1 MLPQSV
7 SVRAGESVRFNIRAQ
22 SHQVAIFAPGT
33 RVEDINRDALG
44 GIAGTPGA
52 NNILID
58 PLHRVSESPA
68 LPFRQPAVTEWDWD
82 TRGLSP
88 GAYLVICTF
97 KPHLDTGM
105 TGTVVIQ

>member
-1 MLPQSV
+1 MSMIKPLVTACTGCHSGVQVPNLLS
-7 SVRAGESVRFNIRAQ
+7 FN
-22 SHQVAIFAPGT
+22 
-33 RVEDINRDALG
+33 ALG
-44 GIAGTPGA
+44 AAYKTKPGA

-58 PLHRVSESPA
+58 PLHRVTESPA
-68 LPFRQPAVTEWDWD
+68 LPFQLPAVAEWDWD
-82 TRGLSP
+82 TRGLAP